1 MWFCKSSPLALHKK
15 HGRKPSL
22 CGGSPSVEAYSAQSP
37 LMKSTHARIFKGD
50 PAVAARAPSLSL
62 HGSLSCLV
70 AGHDLSAKQRTDHA
84 RNLKIA

>member
-1 MWFCKSSPLALHKK
+1 
-15 HGRKPSL
+15 
-22 CGGSPSVEAYSAQSP
+22 
-37 LMKSTHARIFKGD
+37 MKSTHARIFKGD